1 MQGGL
6 LVVLA
11 RQPFHHRREE
21 SVRAAREP
29 TGDGCLP
36 TDIAWGRSWAV
47 GRLAVPTSSLI
58 SSSIATSEPFMMIW
72 YKTILLTW
80 QNESDTISRKVLKQI
95 AVSELQPDET
105 VDAVREAR
113 LLAKVNLIFKFKH
126 IYIYC

>member
-1 MQGGL
+1 
-6 LVVLA
+6 
-11 RQPFHHRREE
+11 
-21 SVRAAREP
+21 
-29 TGDGCLP
+29 
-36 TDIAWGRSWAV
+36 
-47 GRLAVPTSSLI
+47 
-58 SSSIATSEPFMMIW
+58 MIW